1 MIVERAFQRKYEY
14 IFDKF
19 TTGIMVID
27 ESGCICEVNQN
38 ALDLLGVERQDI
50 EQQPV
55 RYLQTKF
62 KIASAVVNQLSIHLK
77 NEQSASEI
85 FPIMNG
91 SGLFKS
97 FKLTIHWMAAD
108 QMYFVLLEDFT
119 EHLSLKE
126 RLAQSESLN
135 NLGQLAASIAHEIRN
150 PMTSLK
156 GFAQLME
163 RETSDRGCRY
173 IRIIEQELDRIDKI
187 LNEFLTLSK
196 PKQLDIEMIEGNEL
210 IQCILDFMSPQAL
223 LTGIRIDFDKQAPLY
238 FEADRL
244 LTKQLLINSIKNA
257 IEAMQDGGTIH
268 VALVKKEDEVIISV
282 QDEGEGIDLEK
293 LPMYFEAFYTT
304 KEKGT
309 GLGLAHAAQVMKDL
323 NGRIEIDNNLSGGAS
338 FYYYFPVKHRQHV
351 LT

>member
-1 MIVERAFQRKYEY
+1 M
-14 IFDKF
+14 
-19 TTGIMVID
+19 
-27 ESGCICEVNQN
+27 
-38 ALDLLGVERQDI
+38 
-50 EQQPV
+50 
-55 RYLQTKF
+55 
-62 KIASAVVNQLSIHLK
+62 ASAVATQLTKILK
-77 NEQSASEI
+77 SEQSATEI

-91 SGLFKS
+91 RGLFKS
-97 FKLTIHWMAAD
+97 LKLTLHWMAAD
-108 QMYFVLLEDFT
+108 KMYFVLLEDYT
-119 EHLSLKE
+119 EQLSLKE

-163 RETSDRGCRY
+163 KETSDRGSRY

-196 PKQLDIEMIEGNEL
+196 PKQLDIETIEANKI
-210 IQCILDFMSPQAL
+210 IQDILDFMSPQAL
-223 LTGIRIDFDKQAPLY
+223 LTSIKIVFEKQAPLY

-244 LTKQLLINSIKNA
+244 LTKQLLIDSIKNA

-282 QDEGEGIDLEK
+282 QDEGEGMDLEK

-304 KEKGT
+304 KENGT

-338 FYYYFPVKHRQHV
+338 FYYYFPLKYRQTV

>member
-1 MIVERAFQRKYEY
+1 MI
-14 IFDKF
+14 
-19 TTGIMVID
+19 T
-27 ESGCICEVNQN
+27 
-38 ALDLLGVERQDI
+38 
-50 EQQPV
+50 
-55 RYLQTKF
+55 
-62 KIASAVVNQLSIHLK
+62 
-77 NEQSASEI
+77 
-85 FPIMNG
+85 
-91 SGLFKS
+91 
-97 FKLTIHWMAAD
+97 D
-108 QMYFVLLEDFT
+108 QMYFILIEDLT
-119 EHLSLKE
+119 EQLSLKE

-163 RETSDRGCRY
+163 TETSDRGTRY

-196 PKQLDIEMIEGNEL
+196 PKQLNIEVIEANEL
-210 IQCILDFMSPQAL
+210 IQCIIDFMSPQAL
-223 LTGIRIDFDKQAPLY
+223 LTGVIIDFDYKEPIY
-238 FEADRL
+238 FEADLL

-257 IEAMQDGGTIH
+257 LEAMHDGGTIC
-268 VALVKKEDEVIISV
+268 VSLSKRDNEVLISV
-282 QDEGEGIDLEK
+282 QDQGTGIDLEN

-304 KEKGT
+304 KENGT

-338 FYYYFPVKHRQHV
+338 FYYYFPIKHRTCV